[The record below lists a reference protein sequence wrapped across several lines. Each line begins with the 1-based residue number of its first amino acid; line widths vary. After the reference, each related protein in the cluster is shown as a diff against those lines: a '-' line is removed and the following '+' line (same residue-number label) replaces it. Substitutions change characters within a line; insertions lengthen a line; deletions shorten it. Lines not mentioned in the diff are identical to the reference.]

1 MRKEYKLKGLD
12 CANCAAKL
20 EAGLNK
26 IKDYDDVIV
35 NFMSQKLIIESSKE
49 IDEKKLQKD
58 IENIKQNVTEI
69 FKSKLLSAKTFKVE
83 AKRADKKF
91 HLKSPEICMETGGA
105 ILSKFNHL
113 KVDVHNPD
121 VTVNVDIRETK
132 AYQLDIE
139 IKSVNQRFL
148 DVQIR
153 SPKILNFIENDF
165 RQLIKQQLSRGRI
178 EVFVNLAYIGKNEKQ
193 IVINWELIDS
203 LITQLTDGIQ
213 QRYGSQNQV
222 SIRRLAER
230 FALDE
235 NFVTVEEKP
244 EESMEEL
251 AQLAL
256 DTLKSALDS
265 IEASR
270 EKEGQALASVLKK
283 NTEEFKQVLKKLN
296 SFVDVYEQE
305 FQLRYQKKLEE
316 FLGAKVDE
324 QRLLTE
330 LAILLERGDIHEEL
344 DRLAIHVQK
353 LDELIEAQCPVGREL
368 DFLIQEMNR
377 EINTIG
383 SKSNAIE
390 IKNQV
395 VQSKT
400 ILEKIREQVQN
411 IE

>member
-1 MRKEYKLKGLD
+1 M
-12 CANCAAKL
+12 
-20 EAGLNK
+20 
-26 IKDYDDVIV
+26 
-35 NFMSQKLIIESSKE
+35 
-49 IDEKKLQKD
+49 
-58 IENIKQNVTEI
+58 
-69 FKSKLLSAKTFKVE
+69 KS
-83 AKRADKKF
+83 
-91 HLKSPEICMETGGA
+91 MTGFGKA
-105 ILSKFNHL
+105 
-113 KVDVHNPD
+113 
-121 VTVNVDIRETK
+121 TRETK

>member
-1 MRKEYKLKGLD
+1 M
-12 CANCAAKL
+12 
-20 EAGLNK
+20 
-26 IKDYDDVIV
+26 
-35 NFMSQKLIIESSKE
+35 
-49 IDEKKLQKD
+49 
-58 IENIKQNVTEI
+58 
-69 FKSKLLSAKTFKVE
+69 
-83 AKRADKKF
+83 
-91 HLKSPEICMETGGA
+91 
-105 ILSKFNHL
+105 
-113 KVDVHNPD
+113 
-121 VTVNVDIRETK
+121 
-132 AYQLDIE
+132 
-139 IKSVNQRFL
+139 
-148 DVQIR
+148 
-153 SPKILNFIENDF
+153 
-165 RQLIKQQLSRGRI
+165 
-178 EVFVNLAYIGKNEKQ
+178 
-193 IVINWELIDS
+193 
-203 LITQLTDGIQ
+203 
-213 QRYGSQNQV
+213 

>member
-1 MRKEYKLKGLD
+1 M
-12 CANCAAKL
+12 
-20 EAGLNK
+20 
-26 IKDYDDVIV
+26 
-35 NFMSQKLIIESSKE
+35 
-49 IDEKKLQKD
+49 
-58 IENIKQNVTEI
+58 
-69 FKSKLLSAKTFKVE
+69 KS
-83 AKRADKKF
+83 
-91 HLKSPEICMETGGA
+91 MTGFGKA
-105 ILSKFNHL
+105 
-113 KVDVHNPD
+113 
-121 VTVNVDIRETK
+121 IRETK
-132 AYQLDIE
+132 VYQLDIE

-305 FQLRYQKKLEE
+305 FQLGYQKKLEE

>member
-1 MRKEYKLKGLD
+1 M
-12 CANCAAKL
+12 
-20 EAGLNK
+20 
-26 IKDYDDVIV
+26 
-35 NFMSQKLIIESSKE
+35 
-49 IDEKKLQKD
+49 
-58 IENIKQNVTEI
+58 
-69 FKSKLLSAKTFKVE
+69 KS
-83 AKRADKKF
+83 
-91 HLKSPEICMETGGA
+91 MTGFGKA
-105 ILSKFNHL
+105 
-113 KVDVHNPD
+113 
-121 VTVNVDIRETK
+121 IRETK

-153 SPKILNFIENDF
+153 SPKILNFVENDF

-222 SIRRLAER
+222 SISRMAER

-270 EKEGQALASVLKK
+270 EKEGQALALVLKK
-283 NTEEFKQVLKKLN
+283 NTEEFKEVLKKLD
-296 SFVDVYEQE
+296 SFVEIYEKE
-305 FQLRYQKKLEE
+305 FQIRYQKKLEE
-316 FLGAKVDE
+316 FL
-324 QRLLTE
+324 
-330 LAILLERGDIHEEL
+330 ER
-344 DRLAIHVQK
+344 
-353 LDELIEAQCPVGREL
+353 
-368 DFLIQEMNR
+368 
-377 EINTIG
+377 
-383 SKSNAIE
+383 KSMSNGC
-390 IKNQV
+390 
-395 VQSKT
+395 
-400 ILEKIREQVQN
+400 
-411 IE
+411 

>member
-1 MRKEYKLKGLD
+1 M
-12 CANCAAKL
+12 
-20 EAGLNK
+20 
-26 IKDYDDVIV
+26 
-35 NFMSQKLIIESSKE
+35 
-49 IDEKKLQKD
+49 
-58 IENIKQNVTEI
+58 
-69 FKSKLLSAKTFKVE
+69 KS
-83 AKRADKKF
+83 
-91 HLKSPEICMETGGA
+91 MTGFGKA
-105 ILSKFNHL
+105 
-113 KVDVHNPD
+113 
-121 VTVNVDIRETK
+121 IRETK
-132 AYQLDIE
+132 VYQLDIE

>member
-1 MRKEYKLKGLD
+1 M
-12 CANCAAKL
+12 
-20 EAGLNK
+20 
-26 IKDYDDVIV
+26 
-35 NFMSQKLIIESSKE
+35 
-49 IDEKKLQKD
+49 
-58 IENIKQNVTEI
+58 
-69 FKSKLLSAKTFKVE
+69 
-83 AKRADKKF
+83 
-91 HLKSPEICMETGGA
+91 TGFGKA
-105 ILSKFNHL
+105 
-113 KVDVHNPD
+113 
-121 VTVNVDIRETK
+121 IRETK

-165 RQLIKQQLSRGRI
+165 RQLIKQQLSRGQI

>member
-1 MRKEYKLKGLD
+1 M
-12 CANCAAKL
+12 
-20 EAGLNK
+20 
-26 IKDYDDVIV
+26 
-35 NFMSQKLIIESSKE
+35 
-49 IDEKKLQKD
+49 
-58 IENIKQNVTEI
+58 
-69 FKSKLLSAKTFKVE
+69 KS
-83 AKRADKKF
+83 
-91 HLKSPEICMETGGA
+91 MTGFG
-105 ILSKFNHL
+105 K
-113 KVDVHNPD
+113 
-121 VTVNVDIRETK
+121 DIRETK

-296 SFVDVYEQE
+296 SFVDIYEQE

>member
-1 MRKEYKLKGLD
+1 MRKD
-12 CANCAAKL
+12 P
-20 EAGLNK
+20 
-26 IKDYDDVIV
+26 V
-35 NFMSQKLIIESSKE
+35 
-49 IDEKKLQKD
+49 
-58 IENIKQNVTEI
+58 
-69 FKSKLLSAKTFKVE
+69 
-83 AKRADKKF
+83 
-91 HLKSPEICMETGGA
+91 
-105 ILSKFNHL
+105 
-113 KVDVHNPD
+113 
-121 VTVNVDIRETK
+121 ETK

-153 SPKILNFIENDF
+153 SPKILNFVENDF

-222 SIRRLAER
+222 SISRMAER

-270 EKEGQALASVLKK
+270 EKEGQALALVLKK
-283 NTEEFKQVLKKLN
+283 NTEEFKEVLKKLD
-296 SFVDVYEQE
+296 SFVEIYEKE
-305 FQLRYQKKLEE
+305 FQIRYQKKLEE

>member
-1 MRKEYKLKGLD
+1 M
-12 CANCAAKL
+12 
-20 EAGLNK
+20 
-26 IKDYDDVIV
+26 
-35 NFMSQKLIIESSKE
+35 
-49 IDEKKLQKD
+49 
-58 IENIKQNVTEI
+58 
-69 FKSKLLSAKTFKVE
+69 
-83 AKRADKKF
+83 
-91 HLKSPEICMETGGA
+91 
-105 ILSKFNHL
+105 
-113 KVDVHNPD
+113 
-121 VTVNVDIRETK
+121 RETK

-153 SPKILNFIENDF
+153 SPKILNFVENDF

-222 SIRRLAER
+222 SISRMAER

-270 EKEGQALASVLKK
+270 EKEGQALALVLKK
-283 NTEEFKQVLKKLN
+283 NTEEFKEVLKKLD
-296 SFVDVYEQE
+296 SFVEIYEKE
-305 FQLRYQKKLEE
+305 FQIRYQKKLEE